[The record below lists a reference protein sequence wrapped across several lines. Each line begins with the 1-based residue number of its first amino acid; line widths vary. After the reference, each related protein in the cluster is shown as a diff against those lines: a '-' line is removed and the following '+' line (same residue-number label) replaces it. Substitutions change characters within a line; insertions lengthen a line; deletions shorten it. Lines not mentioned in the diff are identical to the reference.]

1 MARRFSPTNYVSSF
15 LDSDR
20 PDYGELGALGVRARF
35 NEEATSRLWDAE
47 VDANKILSNAG
58 VTAAE
63 TVSEG
68 KQRWAGDKMWGSI
81 FKTVGKTAGGGL
93 TAAGKHFGWGKQDLG
108 DKLDD
113 IRPGLGTAPPTQ
125 WRFSDRY

>member
-47 VDANKILSNAG
+47 VDANLNSMFN
-58 VTAAE
+58 VT
-63 TVSEG
+63 
-68 KQRWAGDKMWGSI
+68 R
-81 FKTVGKTAGGGL
+81 
-93 TAAGKHFGWGKQDLG
+93 
-108 DKLDD
+108 
-113 IRPGLGTAPPTQ
+113 
-125 WRFSDRY
+125 DRKSVV